1 MFFEQDYQLIE
12 ILRDTSSFA
21 QKGNRMNTGQDRDQ
35 LENSTKGIVDL
46 ALASNQKH

>member
-1 MFFEQDYQLIE
+1 MFFEQDDQVIK

-21 QKGNRMNTGQDRDQ
+21 QKGNIMNAGQDRDQ
-35 LENSTKGIVDL
+35 LENSTKRIVDL